1 MPLPKSLPK
10 REGLY
15 ELFDLHIIPRSPGS
29 GGQEGVRL
37 SNSIKKAEPFR
48 IQPIYKTS
56 YNSLKKI
63 IQPD

>member
-37 SNSIKKAEPFR
+37 SNSIKKLNPYEF
-48 IQPIYKTS
+48 S
-56 YNSLKKI
+56 YNILL
-63 IQPD
+63 QLLV